1 MPIILDI
8 PETETKVVTSIVI
21 TKITN
26 SVEEEKFDCE
36 YIKFLEDGTKSDR
49 GHWSLEGKVAI
60 QALYAELDVVIVT
73 GKTFEEASK
82 ELLYSKIATGT
93 LV

>member
-1 MPIILDI
+1 MPLTLST
-8 PETETKVVTSIVI
+8 PETETKTVNTIVI
-21 TKITN
+21 TDFNN
-26 SVEEEKFDCE
+26 SLERTVLEIC
-36 YIKFLEDGTKSDR
+36 YIKLLEDGTPFQR
-49 GHWSLEGKVAI
+49 GSVTFNTVEEI
-60 QALYAELDVVIVT
+60 QALYAELDVIIAT

>member
-26 SVEEEKFDCE
+26 SPEEEKFDCE

-49 GHWSLEGKVAI
+49 GHWSLVGKVAI
-60 QALYAELDVVIVT
+60 QLFYTELDVIIAT
-73 GKTFEEASK
+73 GKTFEVASK
-82 ELLYSKIATGT
+82 ELLYSKIAIGT
-93 LV
+93 VV